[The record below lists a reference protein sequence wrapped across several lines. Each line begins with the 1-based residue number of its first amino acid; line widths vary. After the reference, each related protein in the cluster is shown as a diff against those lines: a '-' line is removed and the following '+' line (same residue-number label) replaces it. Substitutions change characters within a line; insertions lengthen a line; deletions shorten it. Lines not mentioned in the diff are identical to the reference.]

1 MRKGKDKKCQFK
13 DPLKAQQDNEYI
25 DEYSVLLPDE
35 LLPDEIKQNGELIEG
50 LDYTVPREPIYC
62 AKCNTVIPVS
72 MIQSTTR
79 CPFCHKEF

>member
-1 MRKGKDKKCQFK
+1 MRNGKYDDKQT
-13 DPLKAQQDNEYI
+13 
-25 DEYSVLLPDE
+25 DEDYFGGTYHVALPDYLLPEEMKNDE
-35 LLPDEIKQNGELIEG
+35 TIIEG
-50 LDYTVPREPIYC
+50 LDCHVARDPIYC